1 MHWFSDS
8 VTCPLA
14 LTVDMHVIIVVSRPP
29 RWVPCQSPT
38 YHPKKRN
45 TTQETSA
52 GPSSTPSCVRRP
64 SPQGEA
70 RGLPPAASHTSRPLM
85 PWLAV
90 RGLVTARPR
99 LDGVVAADPH
109 GKEEGVK
116 QQKGLPLPNR
126 LVLYLQLRNNV
137 DPSIRHDQSRET
149 PPASVDPLPE
159 PQTLVQIQFHTPLRE
174 HHFTPETGR
183 GRHSAPDPHPGARR
197 GQMTRSA
204 CIRVRPGL
212 TGLTYP
218 MRRSHLDQ
226 FLQKSARL
234 PNGKALLNK
243 DSV

>member
-1 MHWFSDS
+1 M
-8 VTCPLA
+8 
-14 LTVDMHVIIVVSRPP
+14 
-29 RWVPCQSPT
+29 
-38 YHPKKRN
+38 
-45 TTQETSA
+45 
-52 GPSSTPSCVRRP
+52 
-64 SPQGEA
+64 
-70 RGLPPAASHTSRPLM
+70 
-85 PWLAV
+85 
-90 RGLVTARPR
+90 
-99 LDGVVAADPH
+99 AADPH

-226 FLQKSARL
+226 FLQICQTAKREGSFKEGLGMNECSDDVFGCIRTSQCTFVQTVIIG
-234 PNGKALLNK
+234 PCQTCRGSPRRQESSCKNPWG
-243 DSV
+243 

>member
-1 MHWFSDS
+1 MVLGCFALGGASGVFLRLWEGRGIPVSSVRCCSGTGRRSLRCGMHWFSDS

-99 LDGVVAADPH
+99 LDGWW
-109 GKEEGVK
+109 
-116 QQKGLPLPNR
+116 R
-126 LVLYLQLRNNV
+126 R
-137 DPSIRHDQSRET
+137 T
-149 PPASVDPLPE
+149 PTE
-159 PQTLVQIQFHTPLRE
+159 RK
-174 HHFTPETGR
+174 
-183 GRHSAPDPHPGARR
+183 
-197 GQMTRSA
+197 
-204 CIRVRPGL
+204 RV
-212 TGLTYP
+212 
-218 MRRSHLDQ
+218 
-226 FLQKSARL
+226 
-234 PNGKALLNK
+234 
-243 DSV
+243 